1 MDNLDATIRQPHSS
15 QSVDAVKLMPAPRVV
30 QARRSVTDRRVPMTI
45 NRIALGAVMLALA
58 ISAVAAHA
66 KPKPKPTVKLYL
78 SPAST
83 VPSAD
88 VVKNLMYKCPNVTV
102 TLNSKDSDYMLEAR
116 GWPEHYRF
124 TVFRKGGDAAFA
136 TSTILL
142 SNAVKDVCKFVNTYP
157 PEKSTPAATKHPGKA
172 ATPDSSAN

>member
-1 MDNLDATIRQPHSS
+1 
-15 QSVDAVKLMPAPRVV
+15 
-30 QARRSVTDRRVPMTI
+30 MTMK
-45 NRIALGAVMLALA
+45 RIALGTGVLALMLSAGAA
-58 ISAVAAHA
+58 IA
-66 KPKPKPTVKLYL
+66 KEHSKAPVKLYL

-102 TLNSKDSDYMLEAR
+102 TLNSKESDYMLEAR

-136 TSTILL
+136 TSTVLL
-142 SNAVKDVCKFVNTYP
+142 SNAVKDVCKYVNTYP
-157 PEKSTPAATKHPGKA
+157 PEASAPAKGTAPAAKPFKSSA
-172 ATPDSSAN
+172 PDSVAE

>member
-1 MDNLDATIRQPHSS
+1 MR
-15 QSVDAVKLMPAPRVV
+15 
-30 QARRSVTDRRVPMTI
+30 AR
-45 NRIALGAVMLALA
+45 GAKMM
-58 ISAVAAHA
+58 VAAAAMALVFAAGAAMA
-66 KPKPKPTVKLYL
+66 KEHSKAPVKLYL

-88 VVKNLMYKCPNVTV
+88 IVKNLMYKCSNVTV

-124 TVFRKGGDAAFA
+124 TVFKKGGEAAFA

-142 SNAVKDVCKFVNTYP
+142 SNAVKDVCKYVNTYP
-157 PEKSTPAATKHPGKA
+157 PEAEPAPAKDGSSKPRPFK
-172 ATPDSSAN
+172 PSNSSSSAN